1 MKYGFIKVA
10 AAVPNVKVADCSY
23 NIVQMEGMMRR
34 ASSLGVQAMV
44 FPELSITAYTCLDL
58 FSQQT
63 LLDEAEKALL
73 DLVEATED
81 LDLLAIVGV
90 PLRTENRLI
99 NAAVAFQ
106 GGRILGVIPKTYLSS
121 YKEFQEER
129 WFTSS
134 LELKERTITLGRE
147 VYALSPQL
155 LLRSGNVCFG
165 VEICEDLWVPVP
177 SSSLL
182 AMNGANIIFNLSAS
196 NELIG

>member
-73 DLVEATED
+73 DLVESTED

-106 GGRILGVIPKTYLSS
+106 GGRILGRRPIFPVTKNSRRS
-121 YKEFQEER
+121 A
-129 WFTSS
+129 
-134 LELKERTITLGRE
+134 G
-147 VYALSPQL
+147 L
-155 LLRSGNVCFG
+155 LL
-165 VEICEDLWVPVP
+165 P
-177 SSSLL
+177 S
-182 AMNGANIIFNLSAS
+182 N
-196 NELIG
+196 

>member
-73 DLVEATED
+73 DLVESTED

-106 GGRILGVIPKTYLSS
+106 GGRILGVIPKT
-121 YKEFQEER
+121 
-129 WFTSS
+129 
-134 LELKERTITLGRE
+134 
-147 VYALSPQL
+147 
-155 LLRSGNVCFG
+155 
-165 VEICEDLWVPVP
+165 
-177 SSSLL
+177 
-182 AMNGANIIFNLSAS
+182 
-196 NELIG
+196 